1 MNKERFLDVNGF
13 NSEYDIPLEKR
24 LIKYRKSPR
33 RDSTRASVSLT
44 ERLDE
49 KSRLWRASTRRTQ
62 VISAIVALV
71 LVALVV
77 ALSCYLTF
85 WMA

>member
-13 NSEYDIPLEKR
+13 STEYDVPLEKR
-24 LIKYRKSPR
+24 LIKYRKNPR
-33 RDSTRASVSLT
+33 RDSSRASVSLA

-49 KSRLWRASTRRTQ
+49 KSRLWRAATRRKQ
-62 VISAIVALV
+62 IISAIVALV
-71 LVALVV
+71 VFVFVV

-85 WMA
+85 WVV